1 MIIAQE
7 IWYKQSFGWL
17 WQMMFGI
24 TTLCTGYGL
33 AGLARRFLVWPA
45 AMIWPANLVNCTL
58 FYALHDHSPS
68 DPMRTNGWSIS
79 RYKWFLYVFVGS
91 FVWYWFPGII
101 FQGLTWFSW
110 ITWIWPDSTVVNQ
123 LFGGYSGYGLMSLS
137 LVSPLAHFFRSPI
150 SWACALTT
158 NRTGAS
164 SQATLALPSSRP
176 STPSPTSS
184 PA

>member
-1 MIIAQE
+1 M
-7 IWYKQSFGWL
+7 L
-17 WQMMFGI
+17 FGI

-68 DPMRTNGWSIS
+68 DPTRTNGWSIS
-79 RYKWFLYVFVGS
+79 RYKWFLWVFVGS
-91 FVWYWFPGII
+91 FVWYWFPGIL

-123 LFGGYSGYGLMSLS
+123 LFGGYSGYGLLSLS
-137 LVSPLAHFFRSPI
+137 LVGPLAHASFWVLSPMH
-150 SWACALTT
+150 LLGP
-158 NRTGAS
+158 R
-164 SQATLALPSSRP
+164 
-176 STPSPTSS
+176 
-184 PA
+184 